1 MRLDNAKASLSE
13 SRPNTTLVVHYHP
26 FMIDPQTA
34 PDGEAYAEYNRRRW
48 GGDGWTH
55 SMKRMGRKEGAPY
68 ANWVTW
74 PNTTHCSRLLLLAEE
89 HGMGDAVIGRLYA
102 ACYEEGQNVSL
113 RSTVARIAAEV
124 GVPGGEAFVMSN
136 ERFDQLE
143 EALNRPVRAICRHLP
158 SHAARTPTRASSL
171 ACADRQRQAGARRAH
186 VQSTRR
192 GYARG
197 KLLWRPGGGAV
208 GVDTRAARRL
218 HGVDG
223 GAQHACGIE
232 Y

>member
-143 EALNRPVRAICRHLP
+143 EALNRPVRQRPPSAKPCRAYP
-158 SHAARTPTRASSL
+158 DSCVISRV
-171 ACADRQRQAGARRAH
+171 RR
-186 VQSTRR
+186 
-192 GYARG
+192 
-197 KLLWRPGGGAV
+197 
-208 GVDTRAARRL
+208 
-218 HGVDG
+218 
-223 GAQHACGIE
+223 
-232 Y
+232 